1 MSHNYRLLPCS
12 CLVLGMLAGFA
23 AGTAPARAMDDDL
36 ALDMGLDF
44 EEYSAPSADINGSA
58 SPAAAPKIAAPDAT
72 RQQSAKPAASANSKS
87 GSAPVSKGFSPSTLK
102 SNAART
108 PESSSSATPKPNP
121 ASAAKGSSSSTPK
134 SGLVPDSS
142 SPAAS
147 VSGVDLLT
155 KIRKGMDFTTEE
167 MEAWIAQT
175 ADLNMCLDN
184 GKTMLLYVVANSSNL
199 DALRLL
205 MEYGADVQTHCTPR
219 YEALFIAAINNP
231 AAEIIE
237 MLINNGANLVEKDHE
252 SNTALMLAATFNKS
266 SRVIDTLLEYGL
278 KVDVKNNFGFDALAL
293 ASYENGNIMV
303 LQSLLDNEADVN
315 AADSEGHTALMAAA
329 VRGRDDVM
337 QYLIKRGAD
346 FKAKDKNGLSVLD
359 YYNKRKYL
367 ETLGFEINRFATP
380 SERLS
385 AEFKFIAE
393 NHHRF
398 NVALKESLFED
409 NPDAAVADAIANLAD
424 IDVLDENGCTTFL
437 NAALYNK
444 SRSVLEKLINGKAD
458 VNASCMDGKNALMFI
473 SAQAG
478 EADTPALQIE
488 KAKLLLAGGTDINR
502 TDDAGNTALMYALAN
517 RADIN
522 YIRMLLASGADVNA
536 LSNLGETPLWTAVRQ
551 NLPSET
557 VKLLIEY
564 GADVN
569 HKDRRGETPLW
580 YLLRTDGDEVLI
592 RTLLRG
598 GADTEVT
605 NAAGDI
611 PLWYVLNKGGS
622 DMVVE
627 NIIMAQ
633 DNLNIKNEH
642 GDTPLLFAL
651 KNNYPSKFV
660 KLLLSRGA
668 DPQIRDSDGNNAYD
682 ILRNNR
688 YFDAAVQKRTRERVL
703 NSWE

>member
-23 AGTAPARAMDDDL
+23 AGAAPALAMDDDL

-58 SPAAAPKIAAPDAT
+58 SPAPAS
-72 RQQSAKPAASANSKS
+72 QNAASANSKPDT
-87 GSAPVSKGFSPSTLK
+87 APVSK
-102 SNAART
+102 
-108 PESSSSATPKPNP
+108 SSSSSTSKPST
-121 ASAAKGSSSSTPK
+121 ASTAKSSSSSTPK
-134 SGLVPDSS
+134 PSTDSAAKSSSTPKPKPGSAPDTS
-142 SPAAS
+142 SPAAP
-147 VSGVDLLT
+147 VSGADLLT
-155 KIRKGMDFTTEE
+155 KVRKGMDFTTEE

-231 AAEIIE
+231 SAEIIE

-252 SNTALMLAATFNKS
+252 GNTALMLAATFNKS

-278 KVDVKNNFGFDALAL
+278 KVNVKNNFGFDALTL
-293 ASYENGNIMV
+293 ASYENGSIMV

-398 NVALKESLFED
+398 NIALRESLFED

-458 VNASCMDGKNALMFI
+458 VNASCMDGKNALCLFLPRPAKPTRLLCKSKRQSSCWQAEQI
-473 SAQAG
+473 STAPM
-478 EADTPALQIE
+478 TPA
-488 KAKLLLAGGTDINR
+488 
-502 TDDAGNTALMYALAN
+502 
-517 RADIN
+517 
-522 YIRMLLASGADVNA
+522 
-536 LSNLGETPLWTAVRQ
+536 TPR
-551 NLPSET
+551 
-557 VKLLIEY
+557 
-564 GADVN
+564 
-569 HKDRRGETPLW
+569 
-580 YLLRTDGDEVLI
+580 
-592 RTLLRG
+592 
-598 GADTEVT
+598 
-605 NAAGDI
+605 
-611 PLWYVLNKGGS
+611 
-622 DMVVE
+622 
-627 NIIMAQ
+627 
-633 DNLNIKNEH
+633 
-642 GDTPLLFAL
+642 
-651 KNNYPSKFV
+651 
-660 KLLLSRGA
+660 
-668 DPQIRDSDGNNAYD
+668 
-682 ILRNNR
+682 
-688 YFDAAVQKRTRERVL
+688 
-703 NSWE
+703 